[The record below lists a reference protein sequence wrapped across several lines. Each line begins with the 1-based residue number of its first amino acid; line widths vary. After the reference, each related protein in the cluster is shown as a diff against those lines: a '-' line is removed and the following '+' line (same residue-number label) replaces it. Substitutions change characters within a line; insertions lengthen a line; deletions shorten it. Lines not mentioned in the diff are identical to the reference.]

1 MRSKSGYLTWLY
13 DFLRFDILVE
23 CPQCSKKAFVKISKP
38 IFSQKKPEIKLVCIN
53 CGFNKYLPT
62 QKGIVYSLGVPFD
75 PFFQIPLWL
84 TKPYQKN
91 IVWAYNGEH
100 LSFLKEHIAA
110 PLRER
115 NRQAFFNKS
124 LASRL
129 PKWMTS
135 AKNRKDILKCIDDL
149 EQK

>member
-1 MRSKSGYLTWLY
+1 MRTKKGYQTWLY
-13 DFLRFDILVE
+13 EFFRFDILVE
-23 CPQCSKKAFVKISKP
+23 CPQCSKKAIVKISEP
-38 IFSQKKPEIKLVCIN
+38 VFSTIKPEVKLICVH
-53 CGFNKYLPT
+53 CGFNKYLLP
-62 QKGIVYSLGVPFD
+62 QKTTMYSLGAPID

-84 TKPYQKN
+84 TKSYRKN
-91 IVWAYNGEH
+91 ILWAYNYEH

-110 PLRER
+110 LLRER
-115 NRQAFFNKS
+115 NGQAFFNKS

-135 AKNRKDILKCIDDL
+135 AKSRKDIIDCIYDL